1 MILNHLRIN
10 SFSSSNWIC
19 KLIRYLECRNWD
31 LPDNM
36 MFVTHL
42 KQAYG
47 QFQRNGHDIQTVF
60 CTSRHLTEE
69 VAGFKHFSL
78 SLSGTFKY
86 QEHTH
91 EISPNF
97 IERFKRKWTHCE
109 RNGHDTKWT
118 KLFHL
123 LIVMKI
129 PVSFEIECAWFWY

>member
-1 MILNHLRIN
+1 MVIN
-10 SFSSSNWIC
+10 TEFNVC
-19 KLIRYLECRNWD
+19 IRSYN
-31 LPDNM
+31 
-36 MFVTHL
+36 VGS
-42 KQAYG
+42 G

-97 IERFKRKWTHCE
+97 IERF
-109 RNGHDTKWT
+109 
-118 KLFHL
+118 
-123 LIVMKI
+123 
-129 PVSFEIECAWFWY
+129 

>member
-1 MILNHLRIN
+1 MCGLQ
-10 SFSSSNWIC
+10 S
-19 KLIRYLECRNWD
+19 
-31 LPDNM
+31 
-36 MFVTHL
+36 MFNQYGTFIS
-42 KQAYG
+42 G

-91 EISPNF
+91 EISPYF
-97 IERFKRKWTHCE
+97 IERFKRKQTHCE

-129 PVSFEIECAWFWY
+129 PVSFEIECA

>member
-1 MILNHLRIN
+1 MINIHL
-10 SFSSSNWIC
+10 S
-19 KLIRYLECRNWD
+19 
-31 LPDNM
+31 
-36 MFVTHL
+36 
-42 KQAYG
+42 YG
-47 QFQRNGHDIQTVF
+47 KFQRINGHDIQTVF

-91 EISPNF
+91 EISPYF
-97 IERFKRKWTHCE
+97 IERFKRKQTHCE

-129 PVSFEIECAWFWY
+129 PVSFEIECA